1 MEFIVKIGADQQGL
15 NDTLQRITTQ
25 FKTMNTNMP
34 ASWLPQQSAVNQYG
48 NIFKSSS
55 DLSGLQKFTQG
66 LSEINP
72 GLGALAEKLSGVAG
86 PIGLLSVAC
95 GGLALAVKGTI
106 DQINEA
112 YQLSRQSRITG
123 ASAGMLDNVKLAE
136 SISGVD
142 FSGGLNFLN
151 SKAGAFNAGDKDAVE
166 LFNEIGV
173 NPSGQSVDAVLAQL
187 KGKFAGINDPAK
199 RARLSKG
206 LFGKSGYETSE
217 FLSNLDI
224 SNTAMFESADIE
236 TLAKVKKDVKNWW
249 ERFKDNVSDASREV
263 LAVTFRGLGL
273 GRGARRGEFTET
285 IGEAEAAAVKA
296 GKPFK
301 LEQPELKTL
310 YLWSD
315 GSKRDRPEPKDKKS
329 SSSIEDKTLMFQA
342 DSMAQAGLFT
352 GSSLLLN
359 PNFSIQQEQLAALQA
374 IRSNTERIG
383 EGTFS

>member
-217 FLSNLDI
+217 FLSNLDTG
-224 SNTAMFESADIE
+224 NTMFESQDIE
-236 TLAKVKKDVKNWW
+236 TLANVKKGVVNWW

-263 LAVTFRGLGL
+263 LAGTFRGLGL
-273 GRGARRGEFTET
+273 GKGARRMNFSET
-285 IGEAEAAAVKA
+285 IGEAEAAAVKE

-301 LEQPELKTL
+301 LDQPDLKTL

-315 GSKRDRPEPKDKKS
+315 GTKRDRPEPKDKGEGLS
-329 SSSIEDKTLMFQA
+329 AIEDKTLMFQA
-342 DSMAQAGLFT
+342 DQMAQAGLFT
-352 GSSLLLN
+352 GSSLLMN
-359 PNFSIQQEQLAALQA
+359 PNFSVQQEQLAALQA
-374 IRSNTERIG
+374 IRANTEKIG
-383 EGTFS
+383 EGPFS